1 MSHPD
6 YVTRYV
12 LTAIGYRD
20 GLRELVD
27 PMQGRFTYA
36 TREEAQVQLNAR
48 LLANPP
54 GRIRAIWGIGDDA
67 KVRECECYA
76 DSFDPIG
83 RYFDER

>member
-36 TREEAQVQLNAR
+36 TREDAQVQPHAR
-48 LLANPP
+48 
-54 GRIRAIWGIGDDA
+54 
-67 KVRECECYA
+67 
-76 DSFDPIG
+76 
-83 RYFDER
+83 